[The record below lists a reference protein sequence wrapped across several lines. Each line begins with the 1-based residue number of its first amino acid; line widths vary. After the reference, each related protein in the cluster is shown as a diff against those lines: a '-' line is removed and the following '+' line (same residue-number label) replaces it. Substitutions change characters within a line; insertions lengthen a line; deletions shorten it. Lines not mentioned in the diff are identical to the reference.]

1 MVKSRDSI
9 TEKYSQISAYS
20 CESHTQN
27 LLIGDVLKTD
37 SLTELENNC
46 IHIVKEIN
54 NSHTLRAAF
63 NPIQNENYS
72 NSISL
77 KIRVKTWWGSFLTCL
92 KSLLESKYALKSLVV
107 HEETSKTLSKRST
120 SCILAE
126 DIFWLRVL
134 KIHDL
139 WNPAVK
145 WIATLESDKQSI
157 NILAET
163 FFEI

>member
-77 KIRVKTWWGSFLTCL
+77 KIRVKT
-92 KSLLESKYALKSLVV
+92 
-107 HEETSKTLSKRST
+107 
-120 SCILAE
+120 
-126 DIFWLRVL
+126 
-134 KIHDL
+134 
-139 WNPAVK
+139 
-145 WIATLESDKQSI
+145 
-157 NILAET
+157 
-163 FFEI
+163 